1 MPHLHYSYSVEVTSV
16 LQTIFAAATIKK
28 LSKTSTYKP
37 HSVLLYVANDNVN
50 EQTINTSLSN
60 FKKLNFINEEALEFH
75 DMRIK
80 KINFSCDIAIVR
92 TRLNTIDYNQWSYSR
107 NFFNEVGNCQLLK
120 IILRD
125 LKCNQLIG
133 VDDGLSNWR
142 IVERNKNFIYSN
154 ICKVLRGDT
163 RLKFFMKDFDKK
175 EGVSSFSI
183 FGKNKFNILNE
194 FKYLVDE
201 LSFLHPKNRVVE
213 NLFLVTWPSINRS
226 STTGHSSGNST
237 SSIWKTQIEILIKYL
252 DKISWNPSDKIYF
265 KKHPKVKISESISNK
280 KYKFEYLPFDDG
292 SPAELMISLM
302 NNLKVIFS
310 FQNTTAYLLKSNV
323 IDCSAQLEII
333 RSEKPGFFNE
343 HSKTFDKI

>member
-1 MPHLHYSYSVEVTSV
+1 MPHLHYSYSVEITSV

-28 LSKTSTYKP
+28 LSKTSSYKP
-37 HSVLLYVANDNVN
+37 HSVLLYVANDHVN
-50 EQTINTSLSN
+50 EKTINTSLSN
-60 FKKLNFINEEALEFH
+60 FKKLNFINEKGLKFH

-92 TRLNTIDYNQWSYSR
+92 TRINTTYYNYWSYSR

-120 IILRD
+120 TILRD
-125 LKCNQLIG
+125 LRCNQLIG

-142 IVERNKNFIYSN
+142 IVGRNKNFSYSN
-154 ICKVLRGDT
+154 ICKVLRGDS

-175 EGVSSFSI
+175 DGVSSFSI

-201 LSFLHPKNRVVE
+201 LSFLHPKNRFVE
-213 NLFLVTWPSINRS
+213 NLFLVTWPSIDRS
-226 STTGHSSGNST
+226 SNTGHSN
-237 SSIWKTQIEILIKYL
+237 SSIWKTQIKILIKYL
-252 DKISWNPSDKIYF
+252 DKISWDPSDKIYF
-265 KKHPKVKISESISNK
+265 KKHPKIMILESISNK

-292 SPAELMISLM
+292 SPVELMISKM
-302 NNLKVIFS
+302 KNLKVVFS
-310 FQNTTAYLLKSNV
+310 FQNTTAYLLKSNT
-323 IDCSAQLEII
+323 INCSAQLEII
-333 RSEKPGFFNE
+333 RSNEPGFFEE